1 MFYFFLFHFIVLL
14 LRSIFSVSGVF
25 LRQRD
30 HRGPVEV
37 PELVEPEG
45 RRLGHELVDSGTR
58 VSGRKGLARTNK
70 RRRKQQHGKHLT

>member
-1 MFYFFLFHFIVLL
+1 MVLL
-14 LRSIFSVSGVF
+14 LSSIFSVLSSIFSVSGVF

-45 RRLGHELVDSGTR
+45 RRLGHELVDPGTR
-58 VSGRKGLARTNK
+58 VSGR
-70 RRRKQQHGKHLT
+70 